1 MNIEY
6 EKHIQDFILFRVEVY
21 LYLLNV
27 IKFVYNDTM

>member
-21 LYLLNV
+21 LYLLNA
-27 IKFVYNDTM
+27 IKLVSNDTM